1 MTRVSS
7 LILALFALATL
18 PAVADELDLLPLG
31 ANGLELEMA
40 AAPAGS
46 FFNTATATELTLDEL
61 AVELVKARVVLL
73 GESHTDMAQK
83 EFHGELLDAMAQLDS
98 DLVLGMEFFLGSD
111 DDVLASWG
119 RGDIDEVELLR
130 QTDWYDRGTYN
141 FGYYRPVMD
150 VARARGIRVVGLNV
164 PREIPR
170 AVNRGGLE
178 SLTDEQRA
186 LVGEVTV
193 DGSDEH
199 RYLISRYFGET
210 VAMLPPGWFDNMYAA
225 QCLWDVVMARS
236 ILAGLGPHE
245 TMVVIVGSGHVAYG
259 LGIPRRIHD
268 ETVATGEA
276 VEVATFCPVTAPPPD
291 LDDDPAGHPMGGHGQ
306 GMGAPAEKPA
316 RFVRSMADFVGVFPD
331 TGGIVPYP
339 TVGLKLDENDGEIT
353 VSMAWPDTPAAAVG
367 FKNGDRILD
376 LNGDEPSSLTELRE
390 WLAATS
396 WNERLGFLIEREGSQ
411 METAVLLYPSVDL
424 TEPEAA
430 PGWTVEPIGDF
441 DPRVPIPVT
450 VPDGPPAARR
460 VLVEKED
467 GPGWVE
473 VWFGDVLEEVHELDS
488 DSLVVRSHYRTAKED
503 GTVEVRYQR
512 GPNGAVVESIRF
524 DRTGSVLD

>member
-1 MTRVSS
+1 MTRATSCLIAFAVSA
-7 LILALFALATL
+7 ALPLC
-18 PAVADELDLLPLG
+18 ADELDLLPLG
-31 ANGLELEMA
+31 GNGLELKLA

-46 FFNTATATELTLDEL
+46 FFDTAAATEVSLEEL
-61 AVELVKARVVLL
+61 AAELVKAQVVLL

-83 EFHGELLDAMAQLDS
+83 KFHGALFEAMAELKP

-111 DDVLASWG
+111 DEDLEAWG
-119 RGDIDEVELLR
+119 RGEIDETELLR
-130 QTDWYDRGTYN
+130 QTGWYDRGTYN
-141 FGYYRPVMD
+141 FGYYRPIMD
-150 VARARGIRVVGLNV
+150 VARARGIPVVGLNV

-186 LVGEVTV
+186 MVGEVAV

-236 ILAGLGPHE
+236 ILAELGPGE
-245 TMVVIVGSGHVAYG
+245 TMVVVVGSGHVAYG
-259 LGIPRRIHD
+259 LGIARRIHD
-268 ETVATGEA
+268 ETAASGDSVK
-276 VEVATFCPVTAPPPD
+276 VSTFCPVTAPPPD
-291 LDDDPAGHPMGGHGQ
+291 PDHDPMGHPMGGHGEDTS
-306 GMGAPAEKPA
+306 APTEKPG
-316 RFVRSMADFVGVFPD
+316 RFTRSIADFVGVFPD
-331 TGGIVPYP
+331 TGGVVPYP
-339 TVGLKLDENDGEIT
+339 TVGLRLGENEGEIT
-353 VSMAWPDTPAAAVG
+353 VSMVWPDTAAASAG
-367 FKNGDRILD
+367 FESGDRILD
-376 LNGDEPSSLTELRE
+376 LNGNTPSSLTELRE

-396 WNERLGFLIEREGSQ
+396 WNERLGFLVERDGS
-411 METAVLLYPSVDL
+411 ELEIGVLLYPEVDL

-441 DPRVPIPVT
+441 DPRVPLPVIA
-450 VPDGPPAARR
+450 PDGPPAARR

-473 VWFGDVLEEVHELDS
+473 VWFGDVLEEVHELDA
-488 DSLVVRSHYRTAKED
+488 DSLVVRSLYRTAKDD
-503 GTVEVRYQR
+503 GTVEVRYLR
-512 GPNGAVVESIRF
+512 GANGAVVDQNRF
-524 DRTGSVLD
+524 DRTGATLK